1 MPTVLITGGA
11 RGIGSE
17 FVRQYAADGW
27 SVIATVRDPDAA
39 DAVRATGGDIR
50 VERLDMRDLAAVAG
64 FAKAIGDTPLD
75 VFIANAGITHPEGL
89 STAEEAQGWLEVFAV
104 NVVAPTLLAE
114 TLAPKVIAR
123 RGKMVAITSQMG
135 SIADNRSGGWTAYR
149 ASKSAL
155 NSAWYSM
162 AIERAREPI
171 TIAMLHPGWVQT
183 DMGGPNATLPIP
195 ESVSSMRRVI
205 ERLQPQESGAFL
217 NDRGEPLPW

>member
-1 MPTVLITGGA
+1 MPTVLVTGGA
-11 RGIGSE
+11 RGIGLD

-27 SVIATVRDPDAA
+27 SVIATVRTPEAA
-39 DAVRATGGDIR
+39 EAVHKIDGDIR
-50 VERLDMRDLAAVAG
+50 AELLDLRDLGAVAD
-64 FAKAIGDTPLD
+64 FANKIGDAPLD
-75 VFIANAGITHPEGL
+75 LFIANAGITRPEGL

-114 TLAPKVIAR
+114 TLAPKVVAA
-123 RGKMVAITSQMG
+123 RGKMIAITSQMG

-162 AIERAREPI
+162 AVERAREPI

-195 ESVSSMRRVI
+195 DSVSSMRSII
-205 ERLQPQESGAFL
+205 ERLTPAKSGAFL
-217 NDRGEPLPW
+217 NYRGETLPW